1 MIKDVTNFGFC
12 QGIIKGTVYSP
23 NDSVAMIN
31 LLVRSNRKN
40 PKTKKREISLLNFSA
55 RGENAKKLQELCH
68 DGDIAMVSFHLEE
81 KLHIEKKNGVS
92 NPVQEMVIDDIIIRG
107 PASDGKQPYLNK
119 GFIQGA
125 FLGIY
130 RIPGAE
136 GISVVNVLRNDLEK
150 GVKQHHRFFV
160 YGAFGEQIER
170 SFEKGRPT
178 LVEYKIE
185 KSKHVPENGKAEY
198 FTNCVIEQI
207 S

>member
-12 QGIIKGTVYSP
+12 QGIIKGTVYCP

-31 LLVRSNRKN
+31 MQVRSNRKN

-55 RGENAKKLQELCH
+55 RGENVKKLQEHCH
-68 DGDIAMVSFHLEE
+68 DGDTAMVSFHLEE
-81 KLHIEKKNGVS
+81 KLHIQKKTGVS
-92 NPVQEMVIDDIIIRG
+92 NSVQEMVIDDIIMR
-107 PASDGKQPYLNK
+107 STSEGKLPYLNK
-119 GFIQGA
+119 GFVQGV

-130 RIPGAE
+130 RIPGAD
-136 GISVVNVLRNDLEK
+136 GISVVNVLRSDHEK
-150 GVKQHHRFFV
+150 GVKQYHRFFV

-170 SFEKGRPT
+170 SFEKGRYT